1 MKTLDE
7 IKDTVASEEYGALGW
22 LELTD
27 QQRAQEVDRVALR
40 FAREEIKS
48 VKETL
53 DKLLNK

>member
-1 MKTLDE
+1 MTLDE
-7 IKDTVASEEYGALGW
+7 IKNEIALEEWGRNW
-22 LELTD
+22 FELTSE
-27 QQRAQEVDRVALR
+27 QKALEVDRVALR